1 MGQRGGTGPAAC
13 GSGIVGSVHICG
25 GQDGE
30 PATCSDAHL
39 QECLGVGMLLYHL
52 YERIELLR
60 HPLCECLT
68 FLLFFFFFTRRIQ
81 NKVTNVKHLVSSA
94 ILSDCPRGICN
105 QVRCFDSTAHA
116 GSNSYLIHLWYNPI
130 QNG

>member
-1 MGQRGGTGPAAC
+1 MGRTVPHCSILGGEPVSMGQRGGTGPAAC

-30 PATCSDAHL
+30 PATCPDAHL

-60 HPLCECLT
+60 HSLCE
-68 FLLFFFFFTRRIQ
+68 
-81 NKVTNVKHLVSSA
+81 
-94 ILSDCPRGICN
+94 
-105 QVRCFDSTAHA
+105 
-116 GSNSYLIHLWYNPI
+116 
-130 QNG
+130 

>member
-30 PATCSDAHL
+30 PATCPDAHL

-60 HPLCECLT
+60 HSLCECLT
-68 FLLFFFFFTRRIQ
+68 FLLFCFFFFLLLARRIQ
-81 NKVTNVKHLVSSA
+81 NKVTNVKH
-94 ILSDCPRGICN
+94 
-105 QVRCFDSTAHA
+105 
-116 GSNSYLIHLWYNPI
+116 
-130 QNG
+130 